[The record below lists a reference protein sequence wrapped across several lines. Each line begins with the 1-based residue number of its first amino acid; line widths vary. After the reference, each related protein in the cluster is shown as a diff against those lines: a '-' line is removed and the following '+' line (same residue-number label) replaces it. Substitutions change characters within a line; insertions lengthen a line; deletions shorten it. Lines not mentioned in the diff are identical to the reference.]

1 MRIRVFY
8 DDTDFRIKSW
18 RRIRKLIEKVIAEE
32 GKISGDLNF
41 ILTNDKTLKEINI
54 EFLKH
59 NYYTDVICFDY
70 GGKNII
76 SGEIYISLDTV
87 KINARNYKIS
97 YNTEIIRVMIHGVLH
112 LCGYDDNEKRKKDEM
127 RGREDYWL
135 TIFDMI

>member
-1 MRIRVFY
+1 VRIRVFY

-59 NYYTDVICFDY
+59 NYYTDVICFDC
-70 GGKNII
+70 GEINII